1 MSEES
6 IRILIASGFFML
18 LVLLRLESERFGAA
32 EYDEPGKRGV
42 WTRLSW
48 YALGLALLGAIY
60 IVHPQPHDV
69 LLLLVGHR
77 SEALLYGVAL
87 AALGTL
93 AVAGFAR
100 FWYGELRF
108 PVSRAYP
115 GAALNAVGTAVID
128 EATFRGALLG
138 TLIWIGLP
146 QGSSVLVAA
155 IAYVLVTRLAAPGRH
170 RVMMLL
176 ALGLGLLGGWATVV
190 TGGIGAAIIGHAG
203 TSFALFVCTGHA
215 GQVAVAGLEPE
226 EVERRQRPPE
236 GWQYVWRPVVT
247 GRGAEHRGVDA
258 PGASGYGYRPLP
270 AAARG
275 GGSAHGAGGLT
286 GWIRSALGGG
296 DREDVGRGRDRQAP
310 GPRGVD
316 RQAPGRGGGERQAP
330 ARGVARPTPE
340 PRGVARQ
347 APGPHGVDRPTPEPR
362 GVDRPTPTLPDADRK
377 TQGRG
382 DR

>member
-32 EYDEPGKRGV
+32 EYDEPGKRGA
-42 WTRLSW
+42 WTRFSW
-48 YALGLALLGAIY
+48 YLLGLALLGAIY
-60 IVHPQPHDV
+60 VVHPKPHDV

-77 SEALLYGVAL
+77 SPALFYGVGL
-87 AALGTL
+87 AALGAL
-93 AVAGFAR
+93 VIAGFAR

-108 PVSRAYP
+108 PVARAYP
-115 GAALNAVGTAVID
+115 GAALNAIVTAVID

-146 QGSSVLVAA
+146 QVSSVLVAA
-155 IAYVLVTRLAAPGRH
+155 FVYVLVTRLAAPGRH

-236 GWQYVWRPVVT
+236 GWQYVWRPAVT
-247 GRGAEHRGVDA
+247 GGAAEHRGVDVSEQ
-258 PGASGYGYRPLP
+258 SGYGNRPLP

-275 GGSAHGAGGLT
+275 HSSGHAPAGLT
-286 GWIRSALGGG
+286 GRIRSALGG
-296 DREDVGRGRDRQAP
+296 
-310 GPRGVD
+310 VD
-316 RQAPGRGGGERQAP
+316 
-330 ARGVARPTPE
+330 RPTP
-340 PRGVARQ
+340 AR
-347 APGPHGVDRPTPEPR
+347 GVDRPTPELR
-362 GVDRPTPTLPDADRK
+362 DADRK
-377 TQGRG
+377 TQRRG